1 MSQKGLNN
9 PVLIAKVASELDV
22 KKAQSQLSTV
32 IGTLFVLGLGYVG
45 YTQLKKLRKR
55 KFLEENLSN
64 PDTIAAMVMY
74 KSMHRI
80 TSPKLFGVTLFNIPD
95 GTDEVALNRIAA
107 QVSSLKNVQ
116 IAYRILFDLNLADDI
131 NSDLSTSE
139 MQSFYNSINFNIN
152 ITENNYVTG
161 TPLYVNNPNGT
172 VIYDAQGNYLV
183 RRNKGHFLGYVIE
196 TVGSQYK
203 YDRNWNINDGF
214 VDKNDVISQ
223 NPG

>member
-9 PVLIAKVASELDV
+9 PVLLTKVASELDV

-32 IGTLFVLGLGYVG
+32 VGTLFVLGLGYVG

-55 KFLEENLSN
+55 KFLEENLNN

-80 TSPKLFGVTLFNIPD
+80 SSPKLFGITLFNVPD

-107 QVSSLKNVQ
+107 QVSNLKNVQ
-116 IAYRILFDLNLADDI
+116 IAYRILFDRSLADDI

-139 MQSFYNSINFNIN
+139 MQSFYNSINFNN
-152 ITENNYVTG
+152 QITENNYVTG
-161 TPLYVNNPNGT
+161 TPLYVNNPSGT
-172 VIYDAQGNYLV
+172 IVYDEQGNYIV
-183 RRNKGHFLGYVIE
+183 RREKGHFLGYVIE
-196 TVGSQYK
+196 VVGNRYK
-203 YDRNWNINDGF
+203 YDRNWNIYDGY